1 MSTINVDIV
10 SAEGQVYSGTA
21 DLVIAPAVE
30 GEIGIAPNHT
40 PLLTQMGPGEVRIQ
54 SGGSDIE
61 TLFVDGGIL
70 EIQPKQVTILSDVAM
85 RGADL
90 DEAAAEAARE
100 AAEANLASANSQDV
114 AEAQATLAIALA
126 QLKLIEKLRKKH

>member
-40 PLLTQMGPGEVRIQ
+40 PLLTQMGPGEVRVQ
-54 SGGSDIE
+54 SGGNDIE

-70 EIQPKQVTILSDVAM
+70 EVQPKQVTILSDVAM
-85 RGADL
+85 RGAEL

-114 AEAQATLAIALA
+114 AEAQATLAIALG
-126 QLKLIEKLRKKH
+126 QLKLIEKLRKNH

>member
-1 MSTINVDIV
+1 MSTFNVDIV
-10 SAEGQVYSGTA
+10 SAEGHVYSGAA

-30 GEIGIAPNHT
+30 GEIGITPNHT
-40 PLLTQMGPGEVRIQ
+40 PLLTQMSPGEVRIQ
-54 SGGSDIE
+54 SGGKDIE

-70 EIQPKQVTILSDVAM
+70 EIQAQQVTILSDIAL

-100 AAEANLASANSQDV
+100 AAQANLASSNSQGV

-126 QLKLIEKLRKKH
+126 QLKLIEKLRRRH

>member
-1 MSTINVDIV
+1 MSTFNVDIV
-10 SAEGQVYSGTA
+10 SAEGQVYSGAA

-30 GEIGIAPNHT
+30 GEIGITPNHT
-40 PLLTQMGPGEVRIQ
+40 PLLTQMSPGEVRIQ
-54 SGGSDIE
+54 SGGKDIE

-70 EIQPKQVTILSDVAM
+70 EIQAQQVTILSDIAL

-100 AAEANLASANSQDV
+100 AAEANLASSNSQGV

-126 QLKLIEKLRKKH
+126 QLKLIEKLRRRH

>member
-10 SAEGQVYSGTA
+10 SAEGQVYSGAA
-21 DLVIAPAVE
+21 DLVIAPAIE
-30 GEIGIAPNHT
+30 GEIGITPNHT
-40 PLLTQMGPGEVRIQ
+40 PLLTQMSPGEVRVQ
-54 SGGSDIE
+54 SGGKDIE

-70 EIQPKQVTILSDVAM
+70 EIQAQQVTILSDVAM
-85 RGADL
+85 RGAEL

-126 QLKLIEKLRKKH
+126 QLKLIEKLRKRH

>member
-1 MSTINVDIV
+1 MSTFNVDIV
-10 SAEGQVYSGTA
+10 SAEGQVYSGAA

-30 GEIGIAPNHT
+30 GEIGITPKHT
-40 PLLTQMGPGEVRIQ
+40 PLLTQMSPGEVRIQ
-54 SGGSDIE
+54 SGGKDIE

-70 EIQPKQVTILSDVAM
+70 EIQAQQVTILSDIAL

-100 AAEANLASANSQDV
+100 AAEANLASSNSQGV

-126 QLKLIEKLRKKH
+126 QLKLIEKLRRRH

>member
-10 SAEGQVYSGTA
+10 SAEGQVYSGAA

-30 GEIGIAPNHT
+30 GEIGITPNHT
-40 PLLTQMGPGEVRIQ
+40 PLLTQMSPGEVRVQ
-54 SGGSDIE
+54 SGGNDIE

-70 EIQPKQVTILSDVAM
+70 EIQAQQVTILSDVAM
-85 RGADL
+85 RGAEL

-126 QLKLIEKLRKKH
+126 QLKLIEKMRKKR

>member
-1 MSTINVDIV
+1 MSTFNVDIV
-10 SAEGQVYSGTA
+10 SAEGQVYSGAA
-21 DLVIAPAVE
+21 DLVVAPAVE
-30 GEIGIAPNHT
+30 GEIGITPHHT
-40 PLLTQMGPGEVRIQ
+40 PLLTQMSPGEVRIQ
-54 SGGSDIE
+54 SGGKDIE

-70 EIQPKQVTILSDVAM
+70 EIQAQQVTILSDIAL

-100 AAEANLASANSQDV
+100 AAEANLASSNSQGV

-126 QLKLIEKLRKKH
+126 QLKLIEKLRRRH

>member
-1 MSTINVDIV
+1 MSTFNVDIV
-10 SAEGQVYSGTA
+10 SAEGHVYSGAA

-30 GEIGIAPNHT
+30 GEIGITPNHT
-40 PLLTQMGPGEVRIQ
+40 PLLTQMSPGEVRIQ
-54 SGGSDIE
+54 SGGKDIE

-70 EIQPKQVTILSDVAM
+70 EIQARQVTILSDIAL

-100 AAEANLASANSQDV
+100 AAQANLASSNSQGV

-126 QLKLIEKLRKKH
+126 QLKLIEKLRRRH

>member
-10 SAEGQVYSGTA
+10 SAEGQVFSGA
-21 DLVIAPAVE
+21 AELVIAPAVE
-30 GEIGIAPNHT
+30 GEIGITPNHT

-54 SGGSDIE
+54 SGGNDIE
-61 TLFVDGGIL
+61 NLFVDGGIL
-70 EIQPKQVTILSDVAM
+70 EIQAQQVTILSDVAM
-85 RGADL
+85 RGAEL

-126 QLKLIEKLRKKH
+126 QLKLIEKMRKKH

>member
-1 MSTINVDIV
+1 
-10 SAEGQVYSGTA
+10 
-21 DLVIAPAVE
+21 VIAPAVE
-30 GEIGIAPNHT
+30 GEIGITPNHT
-40 PLLTQMGPGEVRIQ
+40 PLLTQMSPGEVRIQ
-54 SGGSDIE
+54 SGGKDIE

-70 EIQPKQVTILSDVAM
+70 EIQAQQVTILSDIAM

-100 AAEANLASANSQDV
+100 AAEANLASSNSQGV

-126 QLKLIEKLRKKH
+126 QLKLIEKLRRRH